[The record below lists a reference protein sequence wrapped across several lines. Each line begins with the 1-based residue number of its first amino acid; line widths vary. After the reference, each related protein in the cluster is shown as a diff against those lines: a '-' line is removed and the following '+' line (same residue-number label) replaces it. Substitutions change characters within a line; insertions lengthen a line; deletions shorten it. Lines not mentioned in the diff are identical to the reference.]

1 MGQKNRM
8 KIWQMVIILVLAAGI
23 LSTMFLPIYKVD
35 GDAVVS
41 MLQKA
46 NDKVKDDLDF
56 GALGSLVSDLV
67 GKFLED
73 QKEEFDK
80 KIEEYEEEKDIK
92 ISSITPFEIMTH
104 SAQSFFGTEE
114 DEEEEGK
121 KEGDKDKKE
130 DKKGEGDK
138 DKKEDKKE
146 GDKKED
152 KEEGDKKEDGEEEDQ
167 SLESRLED
175 SYTKVRVILWIVYV
189 MAFVVMAIA
198 ILGTVLKLPKYLPL
212 AVSAAYS
219 VGAMAAF
226 GVGKFLSPSVF
237 ADNISKAEGLF
248 DMGIFAEADK
258 VFGEG
263 LRQAVLAEWITG
275 KMFSGFVGIGFSI
288 GLIFAALLFV
298 ISIVSMFV
306 GGRQEAGAMQG
317 SQGVSGT
324 GGMPIN
330 QRVSGTGGMPVN
342 QGSSGTGGMPVN
354 QGSSGTGG
362 MPINQGASGAGGM
375 PVNQGISGTGGMPVN
390 QRASGTGGMPVN
402 QGSSGT
408 GGMPVNQWAAGTGGM
423 PVDQGA
429 SSYQG
434 MPGTGGMPGM
444 QQPVAQAQQQVQPAA
459 GMGQV
464 TCTKG
469 VAQGKGFSLPQDRKV
484 VVGRNERNAN
494 LIISYP
500 KISNVHC
507 SIRYVAAANTYI
519 VKDHSTNGTFVNG
532 IRLRKDVGEELPA
545 GSVLQLADGANE
557 ITLG

>member
-248 DMGIFAEADK
+248 DTGIFAEADK

-375 PVNQGISGTGGMPVN
+375 PVNQGI
-390 QRASGTGGMPVN
+390 
-402 QGSSGT
+402 SGT

>member
-1 MGQKNRM
+1 
-8 KIWQMVIILVLAAGI
+8 
-23 LSTMFLPIYKVD
+23 
-35 GDAVVS
+35 
-41 MLQKA
+41 
-46 NDKVKDDLDF
+46 
-56 GALGSLVSDLV
+56 
-67 GKFLED
+67 
-73 QKEEFDK
+73 
-80 KIEEYEEEKDIK
+80 
-92 ISSITPFEIMTH
+92 
-104 SAQSFFGTEE
+104 
-114 DEEEEGK
+114 
-121 KEGDKDKKE
+121 
-130 DKKGEGDK
+130 
-138 DKKEDKKE
+138 
-146 GDKKED
+146 
-152 KEEGDKKEDGEEEDQ
+152 
-167 SLESRLED
+167 
-175 SYTKVRVILWIVYV
+175 
-189 MAFVVMAIA
+189 
-198 ILGTVLKLPKYLPL
+198 
-212 AVSAAYS
+212 
-219 VGAMAAF
+219 
-226 GVGKFLSPSVF
+226 
-237 ADNISKAEGLF
+237 
-248 DMGIFAEADK
+248 
-258 VFGEG
+258 
-263 LRQAVLAEWITG
+263 
-275 KMFSGFVGIGFSI
+275 
-288 GLIFAALLFV
+288 
-298 ISIVSMFV
+298 
-306 GGRQEAGAMQG
+306 
-317 SQGVSGT
+317 
-324 GGMPIN
+324 
-330 QRVSGTGGMPVN
+330 
-342 QGSSGTGGMPVN
+342 
-354 QGSSGTGG
+354 
-362 MPINQGASGAGGM
+362 M